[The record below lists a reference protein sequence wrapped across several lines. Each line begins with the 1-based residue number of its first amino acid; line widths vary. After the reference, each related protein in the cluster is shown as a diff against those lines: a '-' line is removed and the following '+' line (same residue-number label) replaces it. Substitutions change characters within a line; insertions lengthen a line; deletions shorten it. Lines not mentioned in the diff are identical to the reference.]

1 MLLPLKAIPLSQR
14 YDNGAGLAVVRVFV
28 PGLRI
33 TSASFPLPV
42 IWSPPQRN
50 TRYLRSFVTTA

>member
-42 IWSPPQRN
+42 I
-50 TRYLRSFVTTA
+50 